1 MTVGKKE
8 KGKAMDHYERPGYG
22 RDAAPA
28 SRRSPAGYQYYHG
41 RERELDPYG
50 APHMEGRDLLS
61 AGRERELDPYGPPRM
76 EGRDLL
82 SAGRDHQL
90 DPYGPA
96 QIDRRDLFSSGR
108 EHDLDSYGT
117 RMEGRDLL
125 SSGRERDLDSY
136 RPRLEGRDLLSSG
149 RDHELDSYRSLR
161 TDGRALLSSERHYD
175 DRDRDIPA
183 VSAGWRERDPLIGG
197 RDLFRDKT
205 INGTGGMH
213 ANDFEGTVLGIGS
226 KRVHSASFDDTSL
239 IGSGSRFDRGMGSLQ
254 GSLGRDG
261 HGRDIAPTG
270 GGADSA
276 REPVLFID
284 GLPLECTV
292 REAAHIF
299 RPFIGF
305 KEVRVV
311 HKEPKRPGGEK
322 SVLCFVE
329 FTDLRHAAIARE
341 ALQGYKIDEHD
352 PNSGNLRISFSLYSS
367 RKGSHHEEPRGGRYP
382 KRGHRA

>member
-1 MTVGKKE
+1 
-8 KGKAMDHYERPGYG
+8 MDRYERPGYG
-22 RDAAPA
+22 RDAAPP
-28 SRRSPAGYQYYHG
+28 SRRSPAGYQYYQG

-50 APHMEGRDLLS
+50 PPHMEGRDLLS

-82 SAGRDHQL
+82 SAGRDRQL

-96 QIDRRDLFSSGR
+96 QIDRRDLLSSGR
-108 EHDLDSYGT
+108 EHDLDSYRT

-125 SSGRERDLDSY
+125 SSGREHDIHSY
-136 RPRLEGRDLLSSG
+136 RPRIEGRDLISSV

-161 TDGRALLSSERHYD
+161 TEGRALLPSERDYD
-175 DRDRDIPA
+175 DRDIPA
-183 VSAGWRERDPLIGG
+183 LSAGWRERDPLAGG

-213 ANDFEGTVLGIGS
+213 ANDFGGTIPGIGS
-226 KRVHSASFDDTSL
+226 KRVSSASFDDTSL

-254 GSLGRDG
+254 EPLGRDE
-261 HGRDIAPTG
+261 HGRDVAPTG
-270 GGADSA
+270 GGADPA

-284 GLPLECTV
+284 GLPLDCTS

-311 HKEPKRPGGEK
+311 HKEPKKSGGEK
-322 SVLCFVE
+322 TVLCFVE
-329 FTDLRHAAIARE
+329 FTDGRHAAIARE
-341 ALQGYKIDEHD
+341 ALQGYKFDEHD
-352 PNSGNLRISFSLYSS
+352 PDSGTLRISFSLYSS
-367 RKGSHHEEPRGGRYP
+367 RKSSHHEEPRGGRYP
-382 KRGHRA
+382 NRGYRA

>member
-1 MTVGKKE
+1 
-8 KGKAMDHYERPGYG
+8 MDRYERPGYG
-22 RDAAPA
+22 RDAAPP
-28 SRRSPAGYQYYHG
+28 SRSPAGYQYYQG

-50 APHMEGRDLLS
+50 PPHMEGRDLLS

-82 SAGRDHQL
+82 SAGRDRQL

-96 QIDRRDLFSSGR
+96 QIDRRDLLSSGR
-108 EHDLDSYGT
+108 EHDLDSYRT

-125 SSGRERDLDSY
+125 SSGREHDIHSY
-136 RPRLEGRDLLSSG
+136 RPRIEGRDLISSV

-161 TDGRALLSSERHYD
+161 TEGRALLPSERDYD
-175 DRDRDIPA
+175 DRDRDRDIPA
-183 VSAGWRERDPLIGG
+183 LSAGWRERDPLAGG

-213 ANDFEGTVLGIGS
+213 ANDFGGTIPGIGS
-226 KRVHSASFDDTSL
+226 KRVSSASFDDTSL

-254 GSLGRDG
+254 EPLGRDE
-261 HGRDIAPTG
+261 HGRDVAPTG
-270 GGADSA
+270 GGADPA

-284 GLPLECTV
+284 GLPLDCTS

-311 HKEPKRPGGEK
+311 HKEPKKSGGEK
-322 SVLCFVE
+322 TVLCFVE
-329 FTDLRHAAIARE
+329 FTDGRHAAIARE
-341 ALQGYKIDEHD
+341 ALQGYKFDEHD
-352 PNSGNLRISFSLYSS
+352 PDSGTLRISFSLYSS
-367 RKGSHHEEPRGGRYP
+367 RKSSHHEEPRGGRYP
-382 KRGHRA
+382 NRGYRA